1 MGHPLPSAPWTALIS
16 LPLPASRPA
25 PCPHEVTVYFLVLK
39 VLTPSITA
47 VLNKSYVA
55 PTNNLHDYLSWA
67 PYYWANCS
75 NVGNTSVLAPQQ
87 VWTECEYINL
97 DGQFS
102 PDVRLVNNTGDF
114 QAMSDAVWY
123 NSIAYKITGDEI
135 YAQRTAWYIDTWFTN
150 NETYMTPN
158 LEFAQVIRGANG
170 SGKGQHTGVLDLH
183 GMTKVVSAVILLRTL
198 ASPSWTQQLD
208 SAMKDWCTQYVQ
220 WLTTSPIALG
230 EKAAINNHGSFYFS
244 QTSSIQLLIGNY
256 VDARNTL
263 SEYFDGIYQN
273 QIVADGDQPLESART
288 RPYHYRAY
296 NAAAIIVRRLI

>member
-1 MGHPLPSAPWTALIS
+1 MKSHQVL
-16 LPLPASRPA
+16 
-25 PCPHEVTVYFLVLK
+25 LVLE

-47 VLNKSYVA
+47 VLNKSYLA
-55 PTNNLHDYLSWA
+55 PTNNSHDYLSWA

-87 VWTECEYINL
+87 VWTECEYVNR

-170 SGKGQHTGVLDLH
+170 SGCK
-183 GMTKVVSAVILLRTL
+183 
-198 ASPSWTQQLD
+198 
-208 SAMKDWCTQYVQ
+208 
-220 WLTTSPIALG
+220 
-230 EKAAINNHGSFYFS
+230 
-244 QTSSIQLLIGNY
+244 
-256 VDARNTL
+256 
-263 SEYFDGIYQN
+263 
-273 QIVADGDQPLESART
+273 
-288 RPYHYRAY
+288 
-296 NAAAIIVRRLI
+296 